1 MRESLLEAFLRTAEQ
16 LRKIIQ
22 NAYNDRPVTVCLSD
36 LRLDRPRNNEA
47 CKMNENSVME
57 RL

>member
-1 MRESLLEAFLRTAEQ
+1 LEAFPHAPEQ
-16 LRKIIQ
+16 LRKNIQ

-57 RL
+57 RS

>member
-1 MRESLLEAFLRTAEQ
+1 LEAFPHASEQ
-16 LRKIIQ
+16 LRNNIQ

-57 RL
+57 RS